1 MSNCACLFWNTIQ
14 MHHIWCVLFL
24 FSIDT
29 VNGKII
35 VSFCYACNREQ
46 SFFEQLIG
54 ASCWNSSR
62 YLLSSYYVS
71 IYKYSI
77 CSISQLRIRTK
88 VFLCS
93 MFVSEDNKTNWILNP
108 FYYQSTMTIMP
119 LFEHVLHVICLYSS
133 MCVWSKWV
141 GSDKLLDYVFHF
153 MDIHL
158 IANVRYFVYTV
169 IWLLLFLT
177 HIWNL
182 WGNEF

>member
-93 MFVSEDNKTNWILNP
+93 MFVSEDNKTNWNLNP
-108 FYYQSTMTIMP
+108 FSLSIYNYCYAFIWACITCHMP
-119 LFEHVLHVICLYSS
+119 LFEHVCLIEVS
-133 MCVWSKWV
+133 WFW
-141 GSDKLLDYVFHF
+141 
-153 MDIHL
+153 
-158 IANVRYFVYTV
+158 
-169 IWLLLFLT
+169 
-177 HIWNL
+177 
-182 WGNEF
+182 